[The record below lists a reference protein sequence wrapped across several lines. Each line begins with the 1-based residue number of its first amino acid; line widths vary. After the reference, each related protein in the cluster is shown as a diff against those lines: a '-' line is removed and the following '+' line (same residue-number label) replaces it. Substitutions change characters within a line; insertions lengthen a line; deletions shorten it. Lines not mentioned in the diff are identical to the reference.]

1 MSATTEE
8 TKDGLH
14 PVVLI
19 VNSYKDQA
27 AQAKQS
33 RIDLNRLNYDCYHM
47 RSDWSHKKKGQSK
60 EFLAKQSVAVEQ
72 LVSFLQQGLIDK
84 GNWFSVEKEAGVKE
98 KTLTAHDIF
107 LLLRRQLE
115 LNHYYTMT
123 GDALKTAA
131 LSSLLIAKEHGR
143 FVPKL
148 TFRTKF
154 GFDFKKGLHKKLL
167 QDRRMV
173 WQSKTDLI
181 RYEDYYPDPTGSGLY
196 EGHEVE
202 MDLHD
207 LLHEAET
214 NADDYDIEMCRQ
226 LQASYVSDSRLE
238 KARETGQDQV
248 TSEAYRKRV
257 TIMEMWGTL
266 IDTNANVLH
275 ENCVCRVANGR
286 FLISPPKSNPYW
298 HQERPFVASAIL
310 RVPFST
316 VHRALMDAPTMHN
329 KALNEVYNLMLDAG
343 LQSVFGIRQIREG
356 WLEDPSQ
363 VSDGIPAGTTLRVNQ
378 MCPPGMKAFERVDT
392 GTEFQQAVTI
402 FNITDKEFNTSAF
415 TNDIRMGALPDRAV
429 KATEI
434 VSTNQVL
441 AGVTSGIV
449 KTIEDDWMS
458 NLLRKKWLNSAQ
470 HLNDYSE
477 DDVKAL
483 LGDDKAMQLANMH
496 PEDIFAETAAG
507 MKFKVFGLSTTLN
520 KIQDFRHIG
529 MLLQL
534 LSASPD
540 LMNAFAQKYD
550 LTKLLGEIITSL
562 DIDVDKI
569 KRDDAPANPG
579 APALPTLQAVMGQLA
594 QGQGAAAQGVP
605 AQTGSGPGTKTLQN
619 LPQPQSSKGGPQP
632 NTRAI
637 LQGITTPGGP
647 GG

>member
-1 MSATTEE
+1 MSE
-8 TKDGLH
+8 TKDETTQDTH

-19 VNSYKDQA
+19 VNSYKLQA
-27 AQAKQS
+27 AQAKQT
-33 RIDLNRLNYDCYHM
+33 RLDINRLNYDCYHM
-47 RSDWSHKKKGQSK
+47 RQDWSHKKKGQSK

-98 KTLTAHDIF
+98 KTITAHDIF

-115 LNHYYTMT
+115 INKYYTMV

-143 FVPKL
+143 FVPKIK
-148 TFRTKF
+148 FRTQY
-154 GFDFKKGLHKKLL
+154 GFNFKRGLHKKLL
-167 QDRRMV
+167 QDERRV
-173 WQSKTDLI
+173 WQSRTDLI
-181 RYEDYYPDPTGSGLY
+181 RYEDYYPDPTGAGLY
-196 EGHEVE
+196 EGQEIE

-207 LLHEAET
+207 LLREAQD
-214 NADDYDIEMCRQ
+214 APDDYDYEMCSQ
-226 LQASYVSDSRLE
+226 LQASYSHDKRLDH
-238 KARETGQDQV
+238 ARETGQDQII
-248 TSEAYRKRV
+248 SEAYRKRV

-286 FLISPPKSNPYW
+286 FLISPPKPNPYW
-298 HQERPFVASAIL
+298 HQERPFVSSAIL
-310 RVPFST
+310 RVPFSS

-343 LQSVFGIRQIREG
+343 LQSVFGIRQIREQ

-363 VSDGIPAGTTLRVNQ
+363 IADGIPAGTTLRVNS
-378 MCPPGMKAFERVDT
+378 MCPPGMKVFERIDT
-392 GTEFQQAVTI
+392 GTEFQEALTI

-449 KTIEDDWMS
+449 KTIEDDWMGA
-458 NLLRKKWLNSAQ
+458 LLRKKWLNSAQ

-477 DDVKAL
+477 DDVKAI
-483 LGDDKAMQLANMH
+483 LGDEKAMQLSNMA

-507 MKFKVFGLSTTLN
+507 MRFKVFGLSTTLN

-534 LSASPD
+534 ISASPD
-540 LMNAFAQKYD
+540 LMSAFSQKYD

-579 APALPTLQAVMGQLA
+579 SPALPTLDAIMGQMG
-594 QGQGAAAQGVP
+594 QGQQTGAQGVP
-605 AQTGSGPGTKTLQN
+605 AQTGAGPGTKTLQN
-619 LPQPQSSKGGPQP
+619 VPQPQNNKVGPQP
-632 NTRAI
+632 NTGAI
-637 LQGITTPGGP
+637 LQGITTPGGA
-647 GG
+647 G